1 MPFRIAK
8 ALGEVA
14 ACFFAMKTLL
24 YVAIGCLGLALGA
37 CSYLLVAGGF
47 CYLVGRLSRLESR
60 LTTVQAT
67 KMHENA

>member
-37 CSYLLVAGGF
+37 C